1 MKICDV
7 KAADKWGMRSQEGT
21 RHQNNG
27 VAGRSACKRVKVKG
41 REQLLGRTLQQAGTH
56 GCKLLKWAKLQFRL
70 TSQVPYQTLPW
81 FFVFMQFF
89 FACVLML
96 VAISL
101 PLAYAGSAYG
111 SFDCCQLG
119 CVLVRWAGI
128 CALLL
133 ITELEVCTMTIA
145 ERGKTALQP
154 CNLVWAWWKCTRQT
168 TKLTLEWL
176 VAVSLLI
183 KTWTSLFPPVPG

>member
-1 MKICDV
+1 MLKRQTSEGCGHRREPDIRTMGWQV
-7 KAADKWGMRSQEGT
+7 EVPAREWKLKAENSCLG
-21 RHQNNG
+21 
-27 VAGRSACKRVKVKG
+27 GRSNKQERMDANCLNEQNCSSDWLVRSRIKRC
-41 REQLLGRTLQQAGTH
+41 LDFLYL
-56 GCKLLKWAKLQFRL
+56 CN
-70 TSQVPYQTLPW
+70 
-81 FFVFMQFF
+81 F

-101 PLAYAGSAYG
+101 PQAYAGSAYG

-128 CALLL
+128 CALLS
-133 ITELEVCTMTIA
+133 ITELEVCSMTIA
-145 ERGKTALQP
+145 GRGKTALQP

-176 VAVSLLI
+176 VAVSLLV
-183 KTWTSLFPPVPG
+183 KTWTSLIPPVPG